1 MKMTFQLF
9 WPKKVWCTFLHQVGD
24 IVAECSTDISE
35 ATADTLDEVM
45 DCGKETV
52 GEFVKENASPKMMEK
67 IAKMFGDKDDDDDDD
82 DDDE

>member
-1 MKMTFQLF
+1 
-9 WPKKVWCTFLHQVGD
+9 
-24 IVAECSTDISE
+24 
-35 ATADTLDEVM
+35 M